1 MSAAL
6 AGWGIKAN
14 ILFAISITSDKP
26 WDQGF
31 RVLDKSL
38 NRRSLRAREKKKIL
52 DVHVKSTV
60 SKMHFYALTLMHFC
74 TKNYQY
80 TEIHRKGCLISKHC
94 SVAMLDEPGSEFQR
108 QHREM
113 RDR

>member
-38 NRRSLRAREKKKIL
+38 NRRSLRAREKKKN
-52 DVHVKSTV
+52 T
-60 SKMHFYALTLMHFC
+60 C
-74 TKNYQY
+74 TKGKEKKYLY
-80 TEIHRKGCLISKHC
+80 
-94 SVAMLDEPGSEFQR
+94 MLKVQCQKCIFM
-108 QHREM
+108 H
-113 RDR
+113 

>member
-1 MSAAL
+1 M
-6 AGWGIKAN
+6 
-14 ILFAISITSDKP
+14 
-26 WDQGF
+26 QGK
-31 RVLDKSL
+31 R
-38 NRRSLRAREKKKIL
+38 KKIR
-52 DVHVKSTV
+52 VHVKSTV

-108 QHREM
+108 QDREM

>member
-14 ILFAISITSDKP
+14 ILFAIPITSDEP

-38 NRRSLRAREKKKIL
+38 NRRSLRAREKKKKIR
-52 DVHVKSTV
+52 VHVKSTV
-60 SKMHFYALTLMHFC
+60 SKMHFYALPLCIFAPKIINTRRYIE
-74 TKNYQY
+74 K
-80 TEIHRKGCLISKHC
+80 
-94 SVAMLDEPGSEFQR
+94 VV
-108 QHREM
+108 
-113 RDR
+113 

>member
-38 NRRSLRAREKKKIL
+38 NRRSLRAREKKKN
-52 DVHVKSTV
+52 T
-60 SKMHFYALTLMHFC
+60 C
-74 TKNYQY
+74 T
-80 TEIHRKGCLISKHC
+80 C
-94 SVAMLDEPGSEFQR
+94 
-108 QHREM
+108 
-113 RDR
+113 

>member
-14 ILFAISITSDKP
+14 ILFAIPITSDEP

-38 NRRSLRAREKKKIL
+38 NRRSQRAREKKKKYLTYMLKVQCQKCIF
-52 DVHVKSTV
+52 
-60 SKMHFYALTLMHFC
+60 MH
-74 TKNYQY
+74 
-80 TEIHRKGCLISKHC
+80 
-94 SVAMLDEPGSEFQR
+94 
-108 QHREM
+108 
-113 RDR
+113 